1 MCEWKIYK
9 YLSKMDKPK
18 RIRAQGN
25 SGCCKK
31 QIRED
36 IPKREEIPIKEK
48 NYFKTFCSRRNYYGG
63 ICRN

>member
-1 MCEWKIYK
+1 
-9 YLSKMDKPK
+9 MDKPK

-36 IPKREEIPIKEK
+36 IPKREEIPIKGK
-48 NYFKTFCSRRNYYGG
+48 NYFKTFSSRRNYYGG